1 MKKKVLSTVL
11 TAAMAASMLAGSV
24 QMASAEETPAVSH
37 DEELTLEVYDVAS
50 NFQGLQ
56 SGWYGK
62 VLKDNFNIV
71 LNIIAP
77 QVSGDGQAL
86 YQTRTAAGNLG
97 DIIILDNADMLECID
112 VGLVADIGAE
122 IQNYPNLM
130 KYWEQIEQFNASIGD
145 EGGVYAI
152 PCEMNTNGPT
162 AYMGITNGVMPRIP
176 WDFYSE
182 LGNPDLNTDDD
193 LIDVLAK
200 MQEAHPTNEAG
211 DPAYGITL
219 WKDWDNNSIENVNQL
234 AKLYG
239 QEPNGSVLI
248 GADNTIIPL
257 TDKNGSYYKMLKFLF
272 KANQAGIVDPD
283 SATQDW
289 NSACDKMKT
298 KRTYLVWNNWMTGF
312 TNSPEIGEKGANYM
326 GIPIADMT
334 LFQTSDYYYGDGRVF
349 GIGSQVDDETRA
361 RILEYLDWLASPEGC
376 EMQHAGLEGMIYTV
390 NEDGTHTLTQDGID
404 RFTKEIMI
412 PEELGGG
419 NWTDGEN
426 KVNQWI
432 VQAVEMDPNT
442 GEPYDTSLW
451 ASTIEMNNTKTTIEW
466 QEKYGAENEVEYM
479 KASGQ
484 MNPVPSVNLSLA
496 IDTSDI
502 GLIRSQCKTIVC
514 DTSWQAI
521 FAADEAAFEALWD
534 DMCSQ
539 LEGFGWNDL
548 VAFDTEKYQPMIDAR
563 KAATAE

>member
-432 VQAVEMDPNT
+432 VQSAEMNPNT
-442 GEPYDTSLW
+442 GEPYDTGLW

>member
-432 VQAVEMDPNT
+432 VQSAEMNPNT

-548 VAFDTEKYQPMIDAR
+548 VAFDTEKYQPVIDAR

>member
-432 VQAVEMDPNT
+432 VQSAEMNPNT
-442 GEPYDTSLW
+442 GEPYDTGLW

-548 VAFDTEKYQPMIDAR
+548 VAFDTEKYQPVIDAR

>member
-1 MKKKVLSTVL
+1 
-11 TAAMAASMLAGSV
+11 
-24 QMASAEETPAVSH
+24 MASAEETPAVSH

-432 VQAVEMDPNT
+432 VQSAEMNPNT
-442 GEPYDTSLW
+442 GEPYDTGLW

-548 VAFDTEKYQPMIDAR
+548 VAFDTEKYQPVIDAR